1 MRNLFTK
8 LRHHL
13 PIIVVTMIVTMVFLA
28 HTAALFNW
36 RIISQLENILYDTR
50 VLLTMPGDIDP
61 SIVIVDIDEKSL
73 AEIGRWPWGR
83 DRLAK
88 LTEELFDYYHVS
100 LIGFDIFFREPDQS
114 SGLRILEQ
122 LAKTEF
128 ADIPEYHTRL
138 EELKSTLD
146 FDQLFINSL
155 KKGPVVLSFHFFTA
169 EEQVGALRSGKLPDP
184 VITKDEIGNKSIFAP
199 YAIGYGSN
207 IPDIQDA
214 GVAAGHA
221 MPSVDE
227 DGLIRRVPMLV
238 QYEGDYYEAF
248 SLAMTRSLLGIDKVT
263 PVYLDQ
269 TSFTETGYP
278 DLEELKLGH
287 LSIPIDGSVQALVPF
302 LGRKYSFPYISAV
315 DVIKGRAD
323 RNILE
328 GAIVIVGTSSKGLV
342 DLRPTPVGKQY
353 PGVEVHANMIAGIL
367 NQSIKKRP
375 AFTLGA
381 EFLQL
386 LLTGIVLAVLLPLL
400 SPIMATSAT
409 LFVLVISILV
419 NYAFWEFANLV
430 LPLAS
435 LVVMLAVIF
444 LLNMSYGFFIE
455 RRGKGQLS
463 TLFGQY
469 VPPELVDEMNIDP
482 TTYTQQAQSREMTVF
497 FTDVRNFTSISEGL
511 SPDELSDLMDEYL
524 SPMTKLI
531 HENLGTIDK
540 YMGDAIMAFWGA
552 PLDDP
557 DHARHAIIT
566 GLAMLERLNAIREEF
581 KERGWPE
588 IRIGVG
594 INTGEMSVG
603 DMGSQFRMAYT
614 VLGDAVNL
622 GSRLEGLTKSY
633 GVEIIVSESTKAAV
647 DDFVYRKLDIVKV
660 KGKDQPI
667 AIYEPLAQVSE
678 VSDDEFKELVL
689 HEQAI
694 KNYLNQDWDVSE
706 SQFRNLL
713 TLSPEMKL
721 YQLYID
727 RIAEFRL
734 NPPADDWDGVY
745 THTTK

>member
-13 PIIVVTMIVTMVFLA
+13 PIIVVTMIVTLVFLA
-28 HTAALFNW
+28 HTAAFFNW
-36 RIISQLENILYDTR
+36 RIISRLENILYDTR
-50 VLLTMPGDIDP
+50 VLLTMPGNVDP

-155 KKGPVVLSFHFFTA
+155 KKGPVVLSFNFFTA

-184 VITKDEIGNKSIFAP
+184 AITKDEIGNKSIFAP
-199 YAIGYGSN
+199 DAIGYGSN

-557 DHARHAIIT
+557 DHARHALIT

-588 IRIGVG
+588 IRIGIG

-678 VSDDEFKELVL
+678 VSDDELKELVL

-694 KNYLNQDWDVSE
+694 KNYLDQDWDVSE

>member
-13 PIIVVTMIVTMVFLA
+13 PIIVVTMIVTLIFLA
-28 HTAALFNW
+28 HTAAFFNW
-36 RIISQLENILYDTR
+36 RIISRLENILYDTR
-50 VLLTMPGDIDP
+50 VLLTMPGDVDP

-83 DRLAK
+83 NRVAK
-88 LTEELFDYYHVS
+88 MVDELFDYYHVAMV
-100 LIGFDIFFREPDQS
+100 GFDVVFAEPDVS

-122 LAKTEF
+122 LAKSEF
-128 ADIPEYHTRL
+128 ADLPAYRERLNGLRTR
-138 EELKSTLD
+138 LD
-146 FDQLFINSL
+146 FD
-155 KKGPVVLSFHFFTA
+155 
-169 EEQVGALRSGKLPDP
+169 
-184 VITKDEIGNKSIFAP
+184 SIFVNSISNRPIILGYFFNSVQDGQKAVTSGQLP
-199 YAIGYGSN
+199 EPSLQKSDVQGKNIYARQATGYGAN
-207 IPDIQDA
+207 LPEIQN
-214 GVAAGHA
+214 AALASGHFTPA
-221 MPSVDE
+221 IDE
-227 DGLIRRVPMLV
+227 DGVIRRVPMLTE
-238 QYEGDYYEAF
+238 YNGNYYESL
-248 SLAMTRSLLGIDKVT
+248 SLAMTRNILGVERVE
-263 PVYLDQ
+263 PVYAEQGPTD
-269 TSFTETGYP
+269 YP
-278 DLEELKLGH
+278 DLEWLKLDNF
-287 LSIPIDGSVQALVPF
+287 LIPVDVNVQALIPF
-302 LGRKYSFPYISAV
+302 KGKRNSFPYVSAV
-315 DVIKGRAD
+315 DVIRGRAD
-323 RNILE
+323 PSVLE
-328 GAIVIVGTSSKGLV
+328 GAIVIVGTTTQGLF
-342 DLRPTPVGKQY
+342 DLRTTPVGKEY

-367 NQSIKKRP
+367 DQSIKKRP
-375 AFTLGA
+375 AFTQGA

-400 SPIMATSAT
+400 SPIMATSVA

-469 VPPELVDEMNIDP
+469 VPPELVDEMNVDP

-524 SPMTKLI
+524 TPMTKLI

-557 DHARHAIIT
+557 DHARHALIT

-667 AIYEPLAQVSE
+667 AIYEPLAPVSE

-706 SQFRNLL
+706 LQFRNLL

-734 NPPADDWDGVY
+734 NPPGDDWDGVY

>member
-1 MRNLFTK
+1 
-8 LRHHL
+8 
-13 PIIVVTMIVTMVFLA
+13 
-28 HTAALFNW
+28 
-36 RIISQLENILYDTR
+36 
-50 VLLTMPGDIDP
+50 
-61 SIVIVDIDEKSL
+61 
-73 AEIGRWPWGR
+73 
-83 DRLAK
+83 
-88 LTEELFDYYHVS
+88 
-100 LIGFDIFFREPDQS
+100 
-114 SGLRILEQ
+114 
-122 LAKTEF
+122 
-128 ADIPEYHTRL
+128 
-138 EELKSTLD
+138 
-146 FDQLFINSL
+146 
-155 KKGPVVLSFHFFTA
+155 
-169 EEQVGALRSGKLPDP
+169 
-184 VITKDEIGNKSIFAP
+184 
-199 YAIGYGSN
+199 
-207 IPDIQDA
+207 
-214 GVAAGHA
+214 
-221 MPSVDE
+221 
-227 DGLIRRVPMLV
+227 
-238 QYEGDYYEAF
+238 
-248 SLAMTRSLLGIDKVT
+248 MTRSLLGIDKVT

-367 NQSIKKRP
+367 DQSIKKRP

-386 LLTGIVLAVLLPLL
+386 LLTGVVLAVLLPLL
-400 SPIMATSAT
+400 SPIMAASAT
-409 LFVLVISILV
+409 LFVLVLSILV

-531 HENLGTIDK
+531 HEILGTIDK

-557 DHARHAIIT
+557 DHARHALIT

-594 INTGEMSVG
+594 INTDEMSVG

-678 VSDDEFKELVL
+678 VSDDELKELVL

>member
-1 MRNLFTK
+1 
-8 LRHHL
+8 
-13 PIIVVTMIVTMVFLA
+13 MIVTLVFLA
-28 HTAALFNW
+28 HTAAFFNW
-36 RIISQLENILYDTR
+36 RIISRLENILYDTR
-50 VLLTMPGDIDP
+50 VLLTMPGDVDP

-88 LTEELFDYYHVS
+88 IVDELFDYYHVAMV
-100 LIGFDIFFREPDQS
+100 GFDVVFAEPDES

-128 ADIPEYHTRL
+128 ADLPAYRERLNDLRTR
-138 EELKSTLD
+138 LD
-146 FDQLFINSL
+146 FDSIFVNSISNRPIILGYFFNSAQDGQKAVASGQLPEPSL
-155 KKGPVVLSFHFFTA
+155 KKSDV
-169 EEQVGALRSGKLPDP
+169 QGKN
-184 VITKDEIGNKSIFAP
+184 I
-199 YAIGYGSN
+199 YARQATGYGAN
-207 IPDIQDA
+207 LPEIQN
-214 GVAAGHA
+214 AALASGHFTPA
-221 MPSVDE
+221 IDE
-227 DGLIRRVPMLV
+227 DGVIRRVPMLTE
-238 QYEGDYYEAF
+238 YHGNYYESL
-248 SLAMTRSLLGIDKVT
+248 SLAMTRNILGVERVE
-263 PVYLDQ
+263 PVFAEQGPAD
-269 TSFTETGYP
+269 YP
-278 DLEELKLGH
+278 DLEWLKLDNF
-287 LSIPIDGSVQALVPF
+287 LIPVDVNVQALIPF
-302 LGRKYSFPYISAV
+302 KGKRNSFPYVSAV
-315 DVIKGRAD
+315 DVLRGRAD
-323 RNILE
+323 PSVLE
-328 GAIVIVGTSSKGLV
+328 GVIVIVGTTTQGLF
-342 DLRPTPVGKQY
+342 DLRTTPVGKEY
-353 PGVEVHANMIAGIL
+353 PGVEIHANMIAGIL
-367 NQSIKKRP
+367 DQSIKKRP
-375 AFTLGA
+375 AFTQGA

-386 LLTGIVLAVLLPLL
+386 LLTGIILAVLLPLL
-400 SPIMATSAT
+400 SPIMATSVA

-469 VPPELVDEMNIDP
+469 VPPELVDEMNVDP
-482 TTYTQQAQSREMTVF
+482 TTYTQRAQSREMTVF

-524 SPMTKLI
+524 TPMTKLI

-540 YMGDAIMAFWGA
+540 YMGDAIIAFWGA

-557 DHARHAIIT
+557 DHARHALIT

-581 KERGWPE
+581 KERDWPE

-622 GSRLEGLTKSY
+622 GSRLEGLTKGY

-667 AIYEPLAQVSE
+667 AIYEPLAPVTE

-694 KNYLNQDWDVSE
+694 KNYLNQDWDASE
-706 SQFRNLL
+706 LQFRNLL

-734 NPPADDWDGVY
+734 NPPGDDWDGVY

>member
-13 PIIVVTMIVTMVFLA
+13 PIIVVTMIVTLIFLA
-28 HTAALFNW
+28 HTAAFFNW
-36 RIISQLENILYDTR
+36 RIISRLENILYDTR
-50 VLLTMPGDIDP
+50 VLLTMPGDVDP

-83 DRLAK
+83 NRVAK
-88 LTEELFDYYHVS
+88 MVDELFDYYHVAMV
-100 LIGFDIFFREPDQS
+100 GFDVVFAEPDVS

-122 LAKTEF
+122 LAKSEF
-128 ADIPEYHTRL
+128 ADLPAYRERLNGLRTR
-138 EELKSTLD
+138 LD
-146 FDQLFINSL
+146 FD
-155 KKGPVVLSFHFFTA
+155 
-169 EEQVGALRSGKLPDP
+169 
-184 VITKDEIGNKSIFAP
+184 SIFVNSISNRPIILGYFFNSVQDGQKAVTSGQLP
-199 YAIGYGSN
+199 EPSLQKSDVQGKNIYARQATGYGAN
-207 IPDIQDA
+207 LPEIQN
-214 GVAAGHA
+214 AALASGHFTPA
-221 MPSVDE
+221 IDE
-227 DGLIRRVPMLV
+227 DGVIRRVPMLTE
-238 QYEGDYYEAF
+238 YHGNYYESL
-248 SLAMTRSLLGIDKVT
+248 SLAMTRNILGVERVE
-263 PVYLDQ
+263 PVYAEQGPTD
-269 TSFTETGYP
+269 YP
-278 DLEELKLGH
+278 DLEWLKLDNF
-287 LSIPIDGSVQALVPF
+287 LIPVDVNVQALIPF
-302 LGRKYSFPYISAV
+302 KGKRNSFPYVSAV
-315 DVIKGRAD
+315 DVLRGRAD
-323 RNILE
+323 PSVLE
-328 GAIVIVGTSSKGLV
+328 GAIVIVGTTTQGLF
-342 DLRPTPVGKQY
+342 DLRTTPVGKEY

-367 NQSIKKRP
+367 DQSIKKRP
-375 AFTLGA
+375 AFTQGA

-386 LLTGIVLAVLLPLL
+386 LLTGIILAVLLPLL
-400 SPIMATSAT
+400 SPIMATSVA

-444 LLNMSYGFFIE
+444 LLNMCYGFFIE

-469 VPPELVDEMNIDP
+469 VPPELVDEMNVDP

-524 SPMTKLI
+524 TPMTKLI

-557 DHARHAIIT
+557 DHARHALIT

-622 GSRLEGLTKSY
+622 GSRLEGLTKGY

-667 AIYEPLAQVSE
+667 AIYEPLAPVSE

-694 KNYLNQDWDVSE
+694 KNYLNQDWHVSE
-706 SQFRNLL
+706 LQFRNLL

-734 NPPADDWDGVY
+734 NPPGDDWDGVY